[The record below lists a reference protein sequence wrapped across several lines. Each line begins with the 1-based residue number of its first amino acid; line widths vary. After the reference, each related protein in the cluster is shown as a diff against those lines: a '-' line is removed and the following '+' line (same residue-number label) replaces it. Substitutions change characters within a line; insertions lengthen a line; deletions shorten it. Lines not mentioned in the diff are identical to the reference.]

1 MNIVGN
7 SRMVENSVKENYYKA
22 INNPKLQNLLSKLN
36 VSEEEV
42 KNNITK
48 LEETLRQLENC
59 QNCKGLSSCSNPTNG
74 CVVYPKNYNNHLEFC
89 YLACRYKKERIKQDK
104 EKMTQEK
111 VLANAS
117 LKDLDTTDKNRYPL
131 IKWVTKF
138 IKEYDNTKNNKGL
151 YLHGNFGCGKTFIL
165 ACLFNEMKS
174 RGYSSAI
181 VYFPSLLRD
190 IKGDFDS
197 MADTLN
203 YLDDVDLLLID
214 DIGAEKVTEWGRDEI
229 LGTILQYRMN
239 NMKTTFFTSNFN
251 ISELE
256 KHLSNNG
263 IDSIKANRIIER
275 IKYLTID
282 MEMVSKN
289 MRK

>member
-1 MNIVGN
+1 MNIIGN
-7 SRMVENSVKENYYKA
+7 NKMVENAVQENYYRALNDSKLQSL
-22 INNPKLQNLLSKLN
+22 INNLN
-36 VSEEEV
+36 VSQEEI
-42 KNNITK
+42 KNNVTK
-48 LEETLRQLENC
+48 LEETLKQLDNC
-59 QNCKGLSSCSNPTNG
+59 KNCKGLASCLNPSKG
-74 CVVYPKNYNNHLEFC
+74 CVSYPKNYNNHLEFF
-89 YLACRYKKERIKQDK
+89 YLACRYKKQKIKQDK

-138 IKEYDNTKNNKGL
+138 IKEYDNTKSNKGL
-151 YLHGNFGCGKTFIL
+151 YLHGNFGCGKTYIL
-165 ACLFNEMKS
+165 ACLFNEMKV
-174 RGYSSAI
+174 RGYSTAI
-181 VYFPSLLRD
+181 VYFPSLLKD
-190 IKGDFDS
+190 LKGDFDS
-197 MADTLN
+197 MLDTLN
-203 YLDDVDLLLID
+203 FLDDVDLLLID

-251 ISELE
+251 IPELE

-263 IDSIKANRIIER
+263 SEPIKANRIIER
-275 IKYLTID
+275 IKYLTVD

>member
-7 SRMVENSVKENYYKA
+7 SKMVENSVKENYYKA

-263 IDSIKANRIIER
+263 IDPIKPTRIIER

>member
-1 MNIVGN
+1 MNIIGN
-7 SRMVENSVKENYYKA
+7 NKMVENAVQENYYRALNDSKLQSL
-22 INNPKLQNLLSKLN
+22 INNLN
-36 VSEEEV
+36 VSQEEI
-42 KNNITK
+42 KNNVTK
-48 LEETLRQLENC
+48 LEETLKQLDNC
-59 QNCKGLSSCSNPTNG
+59 KNCKGLASCLNPSKG
-74 CVVYPKNYNNHLEFC
+74 CVSYPKNYNNHLEFF
-89 YLACRYKKERIKQDK
+89 YLACRYKKQKIKQDK

-138 IKEYDNTKNNKGL
+138 IKEYDNTKSNKGL
-151 YLHGNFGCGKTFIL
+151 YLHGNFGCGKTYIL
-165 ACLFNEMKS
+165 ACLFNEMKV
-174 RGYSSAI
+174 RGYSTSI
-181 VYFPSLLRD
+181 VYFPSLLKD
-190 IKGDFDS
+190 LKGDFDS
-197 MADTLN
+197 MLDTLN
-203 YLDDVDLLLID
+203 FLDDVDLLLID

-251 ISELE
+251 IPELE

-263 IDSIKANRIIER
+263 SEPIKANRIIER
-275 IKYLTID
+275 IKYLTVD

>member
-7 SRMVENSVKENYYKA
+7 SKMVENSVKENYYKA

>member
-1 MNIVGN
+1 
-7 SRMVENSVKENYYKA
+7 
-22 INNPKLQNLLSKLN
+22 
-36 VSEEEV
+36 
-42 KNNITK
+42 
-48 LEETLRQLENC
+48 
-59 QNCKGLSSCSNPTNG
+59 
-74 CVVYPKNYNNHLEFC
+74 
-89 YLACRYKKERIKQDK
+89 
-104 EKMTQEK
+104 MTQEK

-138 IKEYDNTKNNKGL
+138 IKEYDNTKSNKGL
-151 YLHGNFGCGKTFIL
+151 YLHGNFGCGKTYIL
-165 ACLFNEMKS
+165 ACLFNEMKV
-174 RGYSSAI
+174 RGYSTAI
-181 VYFPSLLRD
+181 VYFPSLLKD
-190 IKGDFDS
+190 LKGDFDS
-197 MADTLN
+197 MLDTLN
-203 YLDDVDLLLID
+203 FLDDVDLLLID

-251 ISELE
+251 IPELE

-263 IDSIKANRIIER
+263 SEPIKANRIIER
-275 IKYLTID
+275 IKYLTVD